1 MAFTIILTR
10 IVEPLIKSQN
20 TSSRHSGACQN
31 LVKTIT
37 HSALASCVALPPAS
51 MQSWM
56 LVSTSMT
63 ENVLNQKFPNY
74 REQYPSLRF
83 GMTEGVGMASSF
95 QIIMPGILQSY
106 DF

>member
-1 MAFTIILTR
+1 MAFTIVLTR

-20 TSSRHSGACQN
+20 TLNRHSGACQN

-37 HSALASCVALPPAS
+37 H
-51 MQSWM
+51 WM
-56 LVSTSMT
+56 LVFTSMT

-74 REQYPSLRF
+74 REQDPSLRF

-95 QIIMPGILQSY
+95 QIIMPEYHPAKGQ
-106 DF
+106 